1 MKEEKVFGYE
11 KADESPG
18 FLLWQVSNL
27 WQRELKKAL
36 TKFDLTHTQFV
47 LLASL
52 YWLSQR
58 QEVTQVALSEHA
70 KTDKMMTSK
79 VLRTLE
85 AKKLVQ
91 RREHQTDTRAK
102 EVEITPQGLSILK
115 EAVNVV
121 EAFDRYFFSPASEG
135 NQSFIQQ
142 MNALLL
148 PRKPTDE
155 VA

>member
-1 MKEEKVFGYE
+1 MKEEKVFEYE
-11 KADESPG
+11 KANESPG

-36 TKFDLTHTQFV
+36 LKFDLTHTQFV
-47 LLASL
+47 LLASVF
-52 YWLSQR
+52 WLSQR

-85 AKKLVQ
+85 AKKLVE

-102 EVEITPQGLSILK
+102 EVEITPTGLAVLK

-121 EAFDRYFFSPASEG
+121 EAFDQYFFSPVKEA
-135 NQSFIQQ
+135 NQPFIQQ
-142 MNALLL
+142 MNTLLL
-148 PRKPTDE
+148 PRLPG
-155 VA
+155 